1 MIENH
6 PLGLN
11 QLIEERGSNL
21 SGGQKQRMAVA
32 RRALLKK
39 QTFYILYEITSGM
52 DESLECD
59 IVSNIINAIN
69 GTIIFITHS
78 SNVYE
83 KCKRTVRIDKGI
95 IKV

>member
-11 QLIEERGSNL
+11 QLIEEQGSNL

-32 RRALLKK
+32 RALLKK
-39 QTFYILYEITSGM
+39 ANIYIFDEITSGM

-83 KCKRTVRIDKGI
+83 KCERTVRIDKGI
-95 IKV
+95 ITA